1 MIFFQI
7 AFLKVQL
14 CYFFSI
20 FSRAGSVS
28 EFSVFGSVRFGEFR
42 FRFGSVS
49 KPTITFGFRLVNF
62 GFRLTV
68 SISRKK
74 LRQNPTFLKQSQKDN
89 LQHFCRNFLGFECF
103 FNNPNWNRNIFSDF
117 LLDFTQKF
125 QKWPFSVNRG
135 FWIRFRFSSVFEKS
149 VIFGFG
155 SVRVL
160 EFSVGFSVFRVTDQ
174 PLLKS

>member
-1 MIFFQI
+1 M
-7 AFLKVQL
+7 
-14 CYFFSI
+14 
-20 FSRAGSVS
+20 
-28 EFSVFGSVRFGEFR
+28 
-42 FRFGSVS
+42 
-49 KPTITFGFRLVNF
+49 
-62 GFRLTV
+62 
-68 SISRKK
+68 
-74 LRQNPTFLKQSQKDN
+74 
-89 LQHFCRNFLGFECF
+89 QHFCRNFLGFECF

-135 FWIRFRFSSVFEKS
+135 FWIRFRFGSVFEKS

-174 PLLKS
+174 PLVDAVCEPIFQIFVKIIFCIFCLLCNPQKTLQKFWDCSRLKGREVGLV

>member
-1 MIFFQI
+1 M
-7 AFLKVQL
+7 
-14 CYFFSI
+14 
-20 FSRAGSVS
+20 
-28 EFSVFGSVRFGEFR
+28 
-42 FRFGSVS
+42 
-49 KPTITFGFRLVNF
+49 
-62 GFRLTV
+62 
-68 SISRKK
+68 
-74 LRQNPTFLKQSQKDN
+74 
-89 LQHFCRNFLGFECF
+89 QHFCRNFLGFECF

-135 FWIRFRFSSVFEKS
+135 FWIRFRFGSVFEKS

-174 PLLKS
+174 PLLFYKNGQSVKAAGGFLAPNFKMKLLMNFSSISNVFYSLLDPQFCKKNPIWPLWPPFFTGDLYLLKIAQNSKNWKKNQLKFW